1 MSDSGVSVS
10 WQDLLG
16 RPLVNFIIV
25 LLGMTAAY
33 FTTIGGIRVQLA
45 EKAEAAL
52 VEALDCRLARMEVM
66 ISEGLINKDDFHEFR
81 TTVESRLSRIE
92 SCLIDNKGEKR

>member
-1 MSDSGVSVS
+1 MNDANNTMA
-10 WQDLLG
+10 WHDLLS
-16 RPLVNFIIV
+16 RPLVNFIVV
-25 LLGMTAAY
+25 LLGMAAAY

-92 SCLIDNKGEKR
+92 SCLTDNKGDKK